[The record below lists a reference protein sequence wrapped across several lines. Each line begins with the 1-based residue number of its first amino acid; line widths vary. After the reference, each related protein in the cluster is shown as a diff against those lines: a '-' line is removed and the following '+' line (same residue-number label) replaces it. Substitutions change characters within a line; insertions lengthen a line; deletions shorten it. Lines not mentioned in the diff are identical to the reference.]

1 MVFIS
6 KHLQQ
11 TNRKYFMEAIL
22 ASRNYIDV
30 EPRYEWVR
38 SDEYDTLLVDVS
50 GMISLTN

>member
-1 MVFIS
+1 MAFNS

-22 ASRNYIDV
+22 ASRNYIDI
-30 EPRYEWVR
+30 ETHYEWVW

-50 GMISLTN
+50 GM